1 MTPEQQRRVRDL
13 FEAALER
20 ESAGGVERWVSLEA
34 AGDPSAAIE
43 QLGVDDAANRPVN
56 QVARDTFEQTQ
67 RSRTVK
73 LDLSE

>member
-1 MTPEQQRRVRDL
+1 MLEPQPAEVAVHIAGAGDQSESMRAKPRD
-13 FEAALER
+13 
-20 ESAGGVERWVSLEA
+20 GDV